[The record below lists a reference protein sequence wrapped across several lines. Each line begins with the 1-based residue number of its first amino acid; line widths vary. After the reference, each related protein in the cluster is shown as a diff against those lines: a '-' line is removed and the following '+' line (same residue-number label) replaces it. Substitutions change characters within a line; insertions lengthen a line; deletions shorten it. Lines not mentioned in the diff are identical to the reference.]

1 MLQVSSS
8 MQSHATTVLNP
19 AFTALPR
26 SAFME
31 ILKSLLNEAFE
42 GADEDDASG
51 EALKDDVEED
61 DTAENTAADA
71 VGNAD
76 LKFFSF
82 AFCEKVPRVFWEK
95 VETDDE
101 DADDDD
107 ESSIASNHAF
117 SDANDGTGGVDD
129 VGVED
134 VDVVVVDFA
143 DCSDL
148 NFGSNALK
156 SSRSIRPK
164 A

>member
-42 GADEDDASG
+42 GADEDDASD

-61 DTAENTAADA
+61 DTAENAVADA

-76 LKFFSF
+76 LKFAFF
-82 AFCEKVPRVFWEK
+82 ALSILLPRYFFEKV
-95 VETDDE
+95 
-101 DADDDD
+101 
-107 ESSIASNHAF
+107 
-117 SDANDGTGGVDD
+117 
-129 VGVED
+129 
-134 VDVVVVDFA
+134 
-143 DCSDL
+143 
-148 NFGSNALK
+148 
-156 SSRSIRPK
+156 
-164 A
+164 